1 MGKCKTWLLLP
12 CGVAALV
19 VSGAGRASETVVYSY
34 DPLGRL
40 KTSNVTGGPNNNIG
54 TATCFDP
61 AGNRTRYTVGTG
73 PAACGTGTGSTPTPP
88 PPPPPPS
95 GSPPVANPNSV
106 SGPCNSTVNYNVVAN
121 DTDPNGNTP
130 LTLVTV
136 TGSAT
141 VDATIIS
148 STTIQFIG
156 SAPGSSTL
164 YYVIQNSVGATATGT
179 ITYQTT
185 GTQST
190 CFQ

>member
-1 MGKCKTWLLLP
+1 MGTCKTWLVLP

-73 PAACGTGTGSTPTPP
+73 PAACGTSTGSTPTPP
-88 PPPPPPS
+88 G

-156 SAPGSSTL
+156 SAPGSSTW
-164 YYVIQNSVGATATGT
+164 YYVIQNSVGATTTGT